1 MANLDCQAAFNQEMD
16 VLNAISLNVKT
27 IGDKVSE
34 NNPVDIKTTL
44 DAISLKLFENQTEL
58 KETNRLLKFLCENL
72 LGKSE

>member
-1 MANLDCQAAFNQEMD
+1 MANIDCQAAFNQEMD

-44 DAISLKLFENQTEL
+44 DAISLKLSENQTDL